1 MKKVFC
7 LCVLLALV
15 LPTVYAKEKLYDA
28 LEVSEVISAAPREAD
43 IEFRE
48 NISFE
53 NGLGSVFEKVFS
65 GIRVFLTQGIR
76 CVGVICA
83 VSFLVGFAESF
94 MPSGDNGAL
103 KVVIALVGALSVT
116 VTASGSIT
124 SVIGMG
130 KEFISGVDAFSKA
143 LIPSVAAAEAAS
155 GFAGSATVKAGIA
168 LVFSDVLI
176 SFINSVLL
184 PLVYINIFA
193 GAANAASK
201 NSVLQ
206 KISEFSVKFVS
217 WSLRVLLGA
226 FVSYIGISGIVTAGA
241 DKAALSTAQLAIGA
255 AVPVVGSIVSE
266 AAETVM
272 SGATMMKNAI
282 GVFGMLSILSAF
294 ATPFAAM
301 LVNFFAFKAASLV
314 SSPVLSGGISE
325 LSSKIAESFGLIIA
339 MCASVA
345 TVIIIAVIAAMKSVG
360 VV

>member
-1 MKKVFC
+1 M
-7 LCVLLALV
+7 LLTLV
-15 LPTVYAKEKLYDA
+15 LPTVYAKDELYDV
-28 LEVSEVISAAPREAD
+28 LEVPEVIAAAPGASD
-43 IEFRE
+43 IEFEE
-48 NISFE
+48 NVSLG
-53 NGLGSVFEKVFS
+53 NGMFSVVEKVLS
-65 GIRVFLTQGIR
+65 GIREFLTQGIR
-76 CVGVICA
+76 CVGIICA
-83 VSFLVGFAESF
+83 VSFLVSFVESF

-103 KVVIALVGALSVT
+103 KMVLSLVGALSVT
-116 VTASGSIT
+116 VAASGSIT
-124 SVIGMG
+124 SVMGMG
-130 KEFISGVDAFSKA
+130 KEFISGIDVFSKA

-168 LVFSDVLI
+168 LVFSDALI

-201 NSVLQ
+201 SSVLQ

-226 FVSYIGISGIVTAGA
+226 FVSYIGVSGIVTAGA

-255 AVPVVGSIVSE
+255 AVPVVGGIVSE

-301 LVNFFAFKAASLV
+301 LVNYLAFKAASLV
-314 SSPVLSGGISE
+314 SSPVINGGISE